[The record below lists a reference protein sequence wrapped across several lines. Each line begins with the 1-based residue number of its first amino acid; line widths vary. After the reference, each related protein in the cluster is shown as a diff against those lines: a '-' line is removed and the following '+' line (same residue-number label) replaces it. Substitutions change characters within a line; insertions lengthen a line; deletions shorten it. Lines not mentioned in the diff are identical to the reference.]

1 MNTETMAAKPPH
13 AQLLQVQVRYVAKA
27 KPFEDRM
34 ASETTLSSLK
44 PKVLEFFGLTE
55 GNVGGGTKNY
65 NFVYNE
71 TTVTDLGLTLASLA
85 GSEHEIKLKLVEQ
98 LTQG

>member
-1 MNTETMAAKPPH
+1 MAAKPPH
-13 AQLLQVQVRYVAKA
+13 SQLLQVQVRYVAKS
-27 KPFEDRM
+27 KPFEDRV
-34 ASETTLSSLK
+34 APETTLSSLK
-44 PKVLEFFGLTE
+44 PKVLDFFGLTE

-71 TTVTDLGLTLASLA
+71 TTVTDLSITLTSLA
-85 GSEHEIKLKLVEQ
+85 GGAHEIKLKLVEQ